1 MDAKTKN
8 EIVQAAQKI
17 IFGQEGNYSS
27 VNANDNGAVSVG
39 KVQWHAGRA
48 LALLKKICAAESGA
62 ASILGA
68 ALYGEITAAAAG
80 AWNARTVN
88 AAEKAAISRLL
99 STDAGK
105 RVQDAQAEAD
115 VGAYVDHGLKVGV
128 EDPAALVYFADLEN
142 QGGGGA
148 SARVAAAAKKP
159 VTLDTLHAAGLADRV
174 MGKYST
180 RRKNVYN
187 AAKKLAWSGTASE
200 RKGAGSMK
208 ASVLI
213 QKLWDIVRN
222 FNTLYVMGCFGA
234 PLTGGNV
241 TRYCQ
246 NHEYNR
252 RAERT
257 RMIKA
262 AADKKPPVY
271 GFDCV
276 NLIKGVLWGWSGD
289 ASKTYGGAVYKANG
303 VPDTGAD
310 GMIRLCKEVS
320 TDFTKILPGE
330 AVWLSG
336 HIGVYV
342 GGGVVIECS
351 PAFKNC
357 VQETACLNIGPI
369 AGMNGRRWTKHGKI
383 PYVTYDVA
391 ADKGTQGGQG
401 AAGTPVKPGGTTN
414 TPAASAPAVGDV
426 VAFTGSLHYVS
437 ANAATG
443 KPCKPGTAK
452 VIGKFNGKH
461 PYQLKAEPGGGSTV
475 YGWVDAAD
483 VVTGAAAALAK
494 LAALGVINSPD
505 YWAGVVNSG
514 KVKYLEVLL
523 EKAAAKIKKAGPR
536 AASVEDGVAALVR
549 AGVIDSPEY
558 WLKNYKQAAS
568 LDQLLCAL
576 GGAVE

>member
-1 MDAKTKN
+1 MDEKTKN

-68 ALYGEITAAAAG
+68 ALYGEITTAAAG

-88 AAEKAAISRLL
+88 AVEKAAISKLI

-105 RVQDAQAEAD
+105 RVQDSQAEAD

-187 AAKKLAWSGTASE
+187 AAKKLEWSGAAQAA
-200 RKGAGSMK
+200 KGAGNMK

-213 QKLWDIVRN
+213 QKLQDIVRN
-222 FNTLYVMGCFGA
+222 FATLYVMGCFGA

-246 NHEYNR
+246 NHQYNKQ
-252 RAERT
+252 AART
-257 RMIKA
+257 AMIKA
-262 AADKKPPVY
+262 VANKTPPVY

-276 NLIKGVLWGWSGD
+276 NLIKGILWGWIGD

-303 VPDTGAD
+303 VPDTSAD

-320 TDFTKILPGE
+320 TDFSKILPGE

-336 HIGVYV
+336 HIGVYI

-369 AGMNGRRWTKHGKI
+369 AGMNGRKWTKHGKI

-391 ADKGTQGGQG
+391 AEKP
-401 AAGTPVKPGGTTN
+401 AG
-414 TPAASAPAVGDV
+414 TPAASGGAASTSTAAAPVVGAV
-426 VAFTGSLHYVS
+426 VAFTGSVHYAS
-437 ANAATG
+437 ASTTSG

-452 VIGKFNGKH
+452 VTKIAKGAKH
-461 PYQLKAEPGGGSTV
+461 PYHLIRESGGGSTV

-483 VVTGAAAALAK
+483 VAVGAGAALAK

-505 YWAGVVNSG
+505 YWARVVHSGGV
-514 KVKYLEVLL
+514 KHLDLLL
-523 EKAAAKIKKAGPR
+523 EKAAAKITKAGTQT
-536 AASVEDGVAALVR
+536 ATAKEGVAALVR
-549 AGVIDSPEY
+549 AGVIDSPDY
-558 WLKNYKQAAS
+558 WLQNSGKVAS
-568 LDQLLCAL
+568 LDLLLCAL
-576 GGAVE
+576 GGAV